1 MIQEIKAVPQGWEC
15 PKCGTIYAPHVDM
28 CRFCGNWGQ
37 VTITAT
43 TDPGVVNIPY
53 KEFDFD
59 KKFDINKV
67 VMQKENSNET

>member
-37 VTITAT
+37 VTIATT
-43 TDPGVVNIPY
+43 TDPDAEGNL
-53 KEFDFD
+53 
-59 KKFDINKV
+59 
-67 VMQKENSNET
+67 NEI